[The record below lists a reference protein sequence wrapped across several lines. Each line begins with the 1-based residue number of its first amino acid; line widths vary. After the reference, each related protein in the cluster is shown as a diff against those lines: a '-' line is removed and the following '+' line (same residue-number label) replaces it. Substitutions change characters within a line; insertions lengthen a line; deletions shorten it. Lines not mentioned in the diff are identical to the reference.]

1 MPSKK
6 SKLEADIRQVEMEM
20 AKWHWMTVQYEGL
33 EKSLK
38 GLKEKNQKIVRVE
51 P

>member
-38 GLKEKNQKIVRVE
+38 GLKEEYQKIVRVE